1 MLNDTRESSNC
12 TKKGEKACET
22 LDIVMLDLVFRCTQD
37 LGQLRQ
43 GCTHAIH
50 PGEMLRACFGDMSSN
65 ISI

>member
-37 LGQLRQ
+37 LGQLR
-43 GCTHAIH
+43 
-50 PGEMLRACFGDMSSN
+50 
-65 ISI
+65 